1 MSPDL
6 ALQKSILARLAGA
19 ADVTAL
25 VPAAAMVDGHGLPQQ
40 RFPSI
45 RVGEGQLVR
54 EPLTFATRHRRAYA
68 TLHIWSKAM
77 PQARAIAGAIV
88 AAIES
93 APVALEGG
101 HRAVSTVVSDARFLR
116 DPDGETS
123 HGVVTVESLI
133 EVAT

>member
-25 VPAAAMVDGHGLPQQ
+25 VPAAAMVDGHGLLQ

-68 TLHIWSKAM
+68 ELHVWSKAM

-93 APVALEGG
+93 APIALEGG

-133 EVAT
+133 EVAI

>member
-25 VPAAAMVDGHGLPQQ
+25 VPAAAMVDGHGLLQ

-45 RVGEGQLVR
+45 RVGEGQIVR
-54 EPLTFATRHRRAYA
+54 EPLTFATRHLRAYA
-68 TLHIWSKAM
+68 TLHVWSKAM

-93 APVALEGG
+93 APIALEGG
-101 HRAVSTVVSDARFLR
+101 HRAVSTIVSDARFLR

-133 EVAT
+133 EVAI